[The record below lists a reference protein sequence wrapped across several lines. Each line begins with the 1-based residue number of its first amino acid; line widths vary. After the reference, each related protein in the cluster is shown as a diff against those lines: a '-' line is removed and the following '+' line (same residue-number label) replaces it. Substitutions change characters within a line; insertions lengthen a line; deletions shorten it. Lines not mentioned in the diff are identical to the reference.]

1 LHDENPF
8 SRGSAAIH
16 SAHDRERLQEL
27 APAVLEDLSTLQKI
41 ARLNAAQIKEDLR
54 QAAISSGQE
63 WALAIIGKLPEWTI
77 EPTTPTTRKRRE
89 QHSPSDMKAQFVSHL
104 REEGGWPD
112 LFNKLMQ
119 FHRKNG
125 VGELAFHHVFRWESD
140 RLEPVHHPDSIS
152 LADLVDYHGV
162 IRQAV
167 HNTELFLNNR
177 FAENILFF
185 GARGTGK
192 SSTVKAIGNQFAGK
206 GLRLIE
212 LNKRGIHS
220 LPQLLE
226 YLADLTLRFIIF
238 IDDLSFET
246 VDDDF
251 NTLKSILQGG
261 STHQPDNALIYV
273 TTNRRHLVVERFT
286 DTQDDLFEVDA
297 RQERLS
303 LSERFGLALN
313 FRTPIQKTYLDIVF
327 QLAAQ
332 HGLDRNDPHLAE
344 KALTFA
350 SRQSS
355 RSPRTAQQFIKQYE
369 RDFGAKDH
377 ASDRRNKSF

>member
-1 LHDENPF
+1 
-8 SRGSAAIH
+8 
-16 SAHDRERLQEL
+16 
-27 APAVLEDLSTLQKI
+27 
-41 ARLNAAQIKEDLR
+41 
-54 QAAISSGQE
+54 
-63 WALAIIGKLPEWTI
+63 
-77 EPTTPTTRKRRE
+77 
-89 QHSPSDMKAQFVSHL
+89 MKAQFVSHL